1 MFLLQYLDTC
11 LSTFMFQVQRSRPEE
26 FYIKGVLK
34 NSTKFTGK
42 RLNWGLFCNKAV
54 GWSPAT
60 SLKTESGT
68 DAFL

>member
-1 MFLLQYLDTC
+1 
-11 LSTFMFQVQRSRPEE
+11 MFQVQRSRPEE

-54 GWSPAT
+54 GRRPAT

-68 DAFL
+68 DAFV